1 MITRPQ
7 TARLLRQPLLF
18 AVLTLILSGCQS
30 SLSYRAAELP
40 PELAAPPAFN
50 GQQFDLSRLGS
61 TTGSGAEL
69 IYPGDRLSVVVASGN
84 DEDEPRKNELPVTEN
99 GAIGV
104 PYVGPV
110 NVAGL
115 TESQAAEAVRHASI
129 QRQIFVRPSVS
140 VAFSKKRM
148 HKVMVGGA
156 VAKPGE
162 YEIRPGSSTLAAA
175 IVAAGGLSKEATPQ
189 ITVHRP
195 GSSTSGQGSIA
206 SQDNAI
212 LQAAH
217 EAEHGANSSAPSAQ
231 AESSVVRVSLLSPES
246 SQAAA
251 QQNLPDGTVIT
262 VQEQP
267 ARYVSVIGLTGNS
280 NIELPYDREY
290 RVLDALA
297 QAGGPRYSPWIAN
310 KLKVVRPHPETG
322 EAVAIRLK
330 LGEAQRDREAN
341 IALAPGD
348 ILSVEETPLTF
359 AISTVGAL
367 LGLGR
372 SAVTAATVP

>member
-7 TARLLRQPLLF
+7 TARLHCQLMFF
-18 AVLTLILSGCQS
+18 AVLSLILSGCQS

-50 GQQFDLSRLGS
+50 GQQFDVSRLGS
-61 TTGSGAEL
+61 TGAGAEL
-69 IYPGDRLSVVVASGN
+69 IYPGDKLTVVVASGN
-84 DEDEPRKNELPVTEN
+84 DEDEPRTSELPVTED
-99 GAIGV
+99 GTVDVPFIGQ
-104 PYVGPV
+104 V

-115 TESQAAEAVRHASI
+115 TESQAAEAVRRASM

-156 VAKPGE
+156 VAEPGE

-175 IVAAGGLSKEATPQ
+175 IVAAGGLSKKATPR

-195 GSSTSGQGSIA
+195 GSATSGRGLAA
-206 SQDNAI
+206 SPDTAV
-212 LQAAH
+212 LQAGH
-217 EAEHGANSSAPSAQ
+217 DAEHGANSSSDFAH
-231 AESSVVRVSLLSPES
+231 AESSVVQVSLLSPES
-246 SQAAA
+246 SQAVT

-280 NIELPYDREY
+280 NIELPHDREY

-310 KLKVVRPHPETG
+310 KLKIVRPHPETG

-330 LGEAQRDREAN
+330 LGEAQRNRDAN